1 MERPNRK
8 QNRLS
13 EYCYGQTGS
22 YFVTICTQN
31 RAGLFAMEPA
41 VVDEAGSFPEVPLQN
56 QILHRWIRE
65 TQNKYPGIRIEN
77 YVIMPDHLHM
87 IVTIGEEHDG
97 CALPDMIRF
106 FQNDV
111 DKRIHP
117 RGKRRISTAFSRE
130 NLAKIVLRS
139 CNSQP
144 NGFQRDLGIH
154 PKQPG
159 QMVAPPLPRC
169 VGNGLCAVPL
179 QTMTKA

>member
-31 RAGLFAMEPA
+31 RAGLFAMEPTA
-41 VVDEAGSFPEVPLQN
+41 DDETGAFSEMPLQN

-97 CALPDMIRF
+97 CTLPDVIRF
-106 FQNDV
+106 F
-111 DKRIHP
+111 KTM
-117 RGKRRISTAFSRE
+117 STNEYIRAV
-130 NLAKIVLRS
+130 KD
-139 CNSQP
+139 
-144 NGFQRDLGIH
+144 GF
-154 PKQPG
+154 
-159 QMVAPPLPRC
+159 LPRFQGKIWQKSYYDH
-169 VGNGLCAVPL
+169 VIRNQADYNEIWEYVQNNPDKWLLLHSPDV
-179 QTMTKA
+179 